1 MGRVLQW
8 VKADLTSMGLAAY
21 VVPMPPAETPKHLV
35 IRRHLPALS
44 KRELALLRDIASW
57 SGGIVAIVSDPLRTV
72 RSMVDRGL
80 VVEREPGIY
89 KLTPAGEEVRL
100 AWKRAGW

>member
-21 VVPMPPAETPKHLV
+21 VAPMPPAETPKHLV
-35 IRRHLPALS
+35 IRRHNPSLS
-44 KRELALLRDIASW
+44 RRELALLDEIERGTTI
-57 SGGIVAIVSDPLRTV
+57 ISDPLRTV
-72 RSMVDRGL
+72 RGMVDRGL
-80 VVEREPGIY
+80 VVERVPGIY